1 MKISAIKLLIIE
13 LVLALF
19 LFLNIFVINIKNG
32 YIISMILL
40 LFLGVTIVALGY
52 EKNRQRFKKDII
64 LNIIIYTFLFQI
76 ILYLIGLFLGFIRNP
91 YSLSF
96 LNIIK
101 NIFPILL
108 IIVISEFLR
117 YCINIKGQ
125 NKKYL
130 LIISILIFVLIDVS
144 LQIHLYDLQ
153 NKKEVFELVSYI
165 ILPSISKNFLLTY
178 FSIKFGYAA
187 GILYRLIMEL
197 PTYFMP
203 IFPDINAYLNAVFN
217 FLFPLFLFYINYWNF
232 EPKEDLVNIRK
243 KNVIYKVSG
252 VIAVCFL
259 TIVIILTSGIF
270 SIYALVI
277 GSGSMTPTINKGDV
291 AIIKKLSSDELK
303 ELKEKDILV
312 FQYDKKVVVHRI
324 VEIHEVNGNFT
335 YRTKGDNNETEDGW
349 IIDEKKVI
357 GKVISRVPLVGYPT
371 VWLNEMMN

>member
-32 YIISMILL
+32 YIISIILL

-108 IIVISEFLR
+108 IIVISELLR

-144 LQIHLYDLQ
+144 LQIHLYDLR

-165 ILPSISKNFLLTY
+165 ILPSISKNLLLTY

-232 EPKEDLVNIRK
+232 EPKEEAVNIRK

-291 AIIKKLSSDELK
+291 AIIKKFNSDDLK

-335 YRTKGDNNETEDGW
+335 YRTKGDNNEAEDGW

-371 VWLNEMMN
+371 VWLNEMLS